1 MDNLLNLLYFIEEEE
16 ILLNENADST
26 TDIAQIFQGIYLN
39 KKVLQYFIKDP
50 EIIEKETLLRIKYVD
65 SYHLPLLGYSINSN
79 SSLGEGFV
87 FELGLNTVSLNTIL
101 TKNELSYDN
110 KLGIISE
117 LIALYEFENSRNL
130 FFQSLTINDIY
141 LSISKGNNNNT
152 SNKLSVLK
160 FPLSINNYIDSL
172 EKEKFLNLPPEIIR
186 KNKKKLSEED
196 INSKTEAWNLGLLIF
211 EILEG
216 KHFILSEIEKHNE
229 KSSEKS
235 NEKVND
241 DKLSKQKISDYIL
254 KLANTTIIQK
264 INSLSYNQYL
274 KNLLKKLLKVE
285 QKQRY
290 CTKVI
295 MQDFQKNFGIGNN
308 NFSSINS
315 VHSNKTVNGKSMNL
329 NTFTGIINTTPCNNN
344 NHGNNNFEFN
354 DNCNYCDNCN
364 SRNSTPEKESKK
376 FIKT

>member
-216 KHFILSEIEKHNE
+216 KHFILSEIEK
-229 KSSEKS
+229 
-235 NEKVND
+235 
-241 DKLSKQKISDYIL
+241 
-254 KLANTTIIQK
+254 
-264 INSLSYNQYL
+264 
-274 KNLLKKLLKVE
+274 
-285 QKQRY
+285 
-290 CTKVI
+290 
-295 MQDFQKNFGIGNN
+295 
-308 NFSSINS
+308 
-315 VHSNKTVNGKSMNL
+315 
-329 NTFTGIINTTPCNNN
+329 
-344 NHGNNNFEFN
+344 
-354 DNCNYCDNCN
+354 
-364 SRNSTPEKESKK
+364 
-376 FIKT
+376 